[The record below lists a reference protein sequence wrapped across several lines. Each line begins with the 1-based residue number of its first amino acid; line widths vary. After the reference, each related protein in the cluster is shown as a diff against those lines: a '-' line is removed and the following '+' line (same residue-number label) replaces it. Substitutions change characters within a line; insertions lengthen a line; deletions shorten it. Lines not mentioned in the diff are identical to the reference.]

1 MTPGAGGRS
10 MGWSMAMSGGV
21 FLLGKSQKRDISSFP
36 GSLGPFSDHSPPHP
50 RAPETS
56 PFLNGRLEFIWEVPP
71 LMISASPTL
80 TQGLLSPLDFDL
92 RGQAVGMATRGE
104 SSVSGDRSG
113 RWGLRAWDGLCV
125 E

>member
-1 MTPGAGGRS
+1 
-10 MGWSMAMSGGV
+10 MSGGV
-21 FLLGKSQKRDISSFP
+21 FLLGKSQKRDISSFL
-36 GSLGPFSDHSPPHP
+36 GSPGPFSDH

-71 LMISASPTL
+71 LMISASLTL
-80 TQGLLSPLDFDL
+80 AQGLLSPLDSDL

-104 SSVSGDRSG
+104 SSVSGDSSG